1 MGNLNISNVMPNA
14 ADNVS
19 MVPGTGN
26 VKGASKDQFAK
37 MLSNLGNNL
46 SDVNQNDVTGV
57 KAQTKTDVSEA
68 ETAYKVNGSSAK
80 DTIKAKVENDISPDT
95 KQALSDTVSKI
106 KEKITEDLGVSEEDL
121 EKAMELLGLTDADL
135 LTKSD
140 LTQLTVELTGAQEPE
155 ALLVDE
161 NFQTL
166 LSDVSGILAD
176 FTEQTGIDISSLVE
190 FMDSPEQ
197 ITEISPELQNALEQI
212 LGDDQ
217 VAVTNEDGTVS
228 VISPE
233 DVKNAINDSVK
244 EISQGIAQ
252 ETSGIKLDAPAET
265 EVQKEPE
272 NLVNETLTMVSEASH
287 QSSGNEAQS
296 GFFEQSTPQNA
307 AQAVEEAF
315 KESETTE
322 EVLDAT
328 ASAFEQAAT
337 TQTVQEEAAAV
348 TDTVT
353 TPQTSY
359 IDQETAQS
367 MISQL
372 TDQVTLQVSEE
383 SSTME
388 MTLNPATL
396 GRLVISVTTRADEVS
411 AQIYAQ
417 SEAVKQA
424 LESQMTTLRE
434 TLSAQGYKVTAVEVT
449 VEEQAFDRNLE
460 ERARD
465 EQNRR
470 QAAEENQPQ
479 GRRNL
484 VRGELDDLQGLM
496 TEEEQLAARIMHENG
511 NSMDLTA

>member
-1 MGNLNISNVMPNA
+1 
-14 ADNVS
+14 
-19 MVPGTGN
+19 
-26 VKGASKDQFAK
+26 
-37 MLSNLGNNL
+37 
-46 SDVNQNDVTGV
+46 
-57 KAQTKTDVSEA
+57 
-68 ETAYKVNGSSAK
+68 
-80 DTIKAKVENDISPDT
+80 
-95 KQALSDTVSKI
+95 
-106 KEKITEDLGVSEEDL
+106 
-121 EKAMELLGLTDADL
+121 
-135 LTKSD
+135 
-140 LTQLTVELTGAQEPE
+140 
-155 ALLVDE
+155 
-161 NFQTL
+161 
-166 LSDVSGILAD
+166 
-176 FTEQTGIDISSLVE
+176 
-190 FMDSPEQ
+190 
-197 ITEISPELQNALEQI
+197 
-212 LGDDQ
+212 
-217 VAVTNEDGTVS
+217 
-228 VISPE
+228 
-233 DVKNAINDSVK
+233 
-244 EISQGIAQ
+244 
-252 ETSGIKLDAPAET
+252 
-265 EVQKEPE
+265 
-272 NLVNETLTMVSEASH
+272 
-287 QSSGNEAQS
+287 
-296 GFFEQSTPQNA
+296 
-307 AQAVEEAF
+307 
-315 KESETTE
+315 
-322 EVLDAT
+322 
-328 ASAFEQAAT
+328 
-337 TQTVQEEAAAV
+337 
-348 TDTVT
+348 
-353 TPQTSY
+353 
-359 IDQETAQS
+359 